1 MAVSNYYSA
10 PCDPWNDQQ
19 ISTKERYIRE
29 MQMNEML
36 ARQQRMGQ
44 FNQGINSGLQNAVA
58 APPIPNPEPH
68 LNPVLLLL
76 E

>member
-1 MAVSNYYSA
+1 MAVSNYYNA
-10 PCDPWNDQQ
+10 PYDPWNEQQ
-19 ISTKERYIRE
+19 ISRKEQYIRE

-36 ARQQRMGQ
+36 ARQQSMGQ
-44 FNQGINSGLQNAVA
+44 FNQGINSGLQNSVA
-58 APPIPNPEPH
+58 APPIPKPEPY